1 MTRTVLVEA
10 LKGIGTHEDALVF
23 FPTEESSIL
32 TPAHR

>member
-1 MTRTVLVEA
+1 MTQTVLVEA

-23 FPTEESSIL
+23 FPAEESSIL